1 MYEEQ
6 LIVLQET
13 LFHFQEMLSAHQDC
27 QVLSW
32 QFPEIKVLQSLI
44 KQTLIFHAFSA
55 FYSIVFE

>member
-32 QFPEIKVLQSLI
+32 QFPEIKVMQNLI
-44 KQTLIFHAFSA
+44 KQTLIFHALSA
-55 FYSIVFE
+55 FYSIVI

>member
-1 MYEEQ
+1 MSWQITFSAVHPAGHKVYEEQ

-32 QFPEIKVLQSLI
+32 LFPEIKVVL
-44 KQTLIFHAFSA
+44 
-55 FYSIVFE
+55 

>member
-1 MYEEQ
+1 MSWQITFSAIHPAGHKVYEEQ

-32 QFPEIKVLQSLI
+32 QFPEIKVLQNI
-44 KQTLIFHAFSA
+44 IR
-55 FYSIVFE
+55 